1 MPEGFKIETMGT
13 TGVVQ
18 NVQEEIKK
26 KMTVKS
32 QTMCFCDTGV
42 TQANKLKIC
51 GQSASCHPQQR
62 QNWQHWQR
70 NDFS

>member
-42 TQANKLKIC
+42 TPSKQT
-51 GQSASCHPQQR
+51 
-62 QNWQHWQR
+62 
-70 NDFS
+70 

>member
-1 MPEGFKIETMGT
+1 METMGT

-32 QTMCFCDTGV
+32 QTMCFCDTELGCLLMN
-42 TQANKLKIC
+42 TRFLWRMK
-51 GQSASCHPQQR
+51 G
-62 QNWQHWQR
+62 
-70 NDFS
+70 F